1 MLSKPVGEKNYA
13 DLLDEDK
20 AIAGQK
26 YCCLSFVSPEK
37 IIENKHLFYF
47 QEFVKTWDYTKNI
60 ELYNNFISFISYKYS
75 LNNEE
80 IQNDLKDFIKQEQQK
95 LTKENITNDYK
106 NFMDNNED
114 NLQNKYDIQNK
125 FQTSVRGIKNR
136 GNFATQEEAEMRAKM
151 LRENDPSHDVYVGQ
165 VGMWMPFDP
174 DAYKTGNVDYLESE
188 LNQLMHSKKENEE
201 KAKEEFDDRIKETKK
216 KAIEE
221 NQKKAKESGNT
232 LTQILDE
239 NGELVNLSKVDYD
252 AIPDEDVVLDPKQN
266 PANNPS
272 NNLGK
277 EFMKH
282 TNVK

>member
-266 PANNPS
+266 PSNNPS

>member
-1 MLSKPVGEKNYA
+1 MLSKPVREKNYA

-114 NLQNKYDIQNK
+114 TLQNKYDIQNK

-165 VGMWMPFDP
+165 VGLWMPFDP

-216 KAIEE
+216 RAIEE